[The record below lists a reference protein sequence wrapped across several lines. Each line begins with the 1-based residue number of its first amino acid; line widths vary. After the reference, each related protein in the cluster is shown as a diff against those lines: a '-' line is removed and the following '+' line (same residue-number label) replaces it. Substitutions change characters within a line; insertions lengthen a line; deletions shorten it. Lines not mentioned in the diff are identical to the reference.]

1 MSDNKK
7 LKTTLHPNNKNRE
20 QYDLIALVKEIP
32 KLEKY
37 VKKNK
42 EGRKTVDFS
51 DPIAVKLL
59 NKALLS
65 YYYGVKF
72 WEFPDTNLCPPIP
85 GRADYIHYISDLLKE
100 CMRKGKTITCLD
112 VGVGASCI
120 YPIIGIT
127 EYNWNFIA
135 SDIDRKSVATAKK
148 IISSNP
154 NLKGKVDFRFQ
165 NDSNKIFEG
174 IIKDDDIIDIIIC
187 NPPFHSSKKEAL
199 EASRQKVRKLTGKYQ
214 KTPTLSFSGESDELI
229 YQGGEYQFIQ
239 NMIKESI
246 KFANNCVWF
255 SALVSKKKNMHGI
268 YINLKRLKAHQ
279 IKEIEIGTA
288 NKKSR
293 IIAWTFMTKREQKY
307 GKKTEKVKPL

>member
-1 MSDNKK
+1 MSENKK
-7 LKTTLHPNNKNRE
+7 IKATLHHNNKNRK
-20 QYDLIALVKEIP
+20 QYDLLALVKEIP
-32 KLEKY
+32 ELEKY

-42 EGRKTVDFS
+42 DGEQTVDFT

-65 YYYGVKF
+65 HYYDVKF
-72 WEFPDTNLCPPIP
+72 WKFPDTNLCPPIP
-85 GRADYIHYISDLLKE
+85 GRADYIHHMSDLLDE
-100 CMRKGKTITCLD
+100 SMRKGKTINCLD
-112 VGVGASCI
+112 IGVGASCI

-135 SDIDRKSVATAKK
+135 SDIDRKSIATAKK

-174 IIKDDDIIDIIIC
+174 ILKEEDRIEITIC
-187 NPPFHSSKKEAL
+187 NPPFHASRKEAL
-199 EASRQKVRKLTGKYQ
+199 EEQRKKVRNLTGKYHQ
-214 KTPTLSFSGESDELI
+214 NPKLNFSGSSEELI
-229 YQGGEYQFIQ
+229 YEGGEYQFIQ
-239 NMIKESI
+239 NMIKESA
-246 KFANNCVWF
+246 KYANNCVWF
-255 SALVSKKKNMHGI
+255 STLVSKKKNLHGI
-268 YINLKRLKAHQ
+268 YISLKRLKVHQ
-279 IKEIEIGTA
+279 IKEIEIITA

-307 GKKTEKVKPL
+307 GKKPE

>member
-1 MSDNKK
+1 MSENKK
-7 LKTTLHPNNKNRE
+7 IKATLHHKNKNRK
-20 QYDLIALVKEIP
+20 QYDLLALVKEIP
-32 KLEKY
+32 ELEKY

-42 EGRKTVDFS
+42 DGEQTVDFS

-65 YYYGVKF
+65 HYYDVKF
-72 WEFPDTNLCPPIP
+72 WKFPDTNLCPPIP
-85 GRADYIHYISDLLKE
+85 GRADYIHHMSDLLDE
-100 CMRKGKTITCLD
+100 SMRKGKTINCLD
-112 VGVGASCI
+112 IGVGASCI

-135 SDIDRKSVATAKK
+135 SDIDRKSIATAKK

-174 IIKDDDIIDIIIC
+174 ILKEDDRIEITIC
-187 NPPFHSSKKEAL
+187 NPPFHASRKEAL
-199 EASRQKVRKLTGKYQ
+199 EEQRKKVRNLTGKYHQ
-214 KTPTLSFSGESDELI
+214 NPKLNFSGASEELI
-229 YQGGEYQFIQ
+229 YEGGEYQFIQ
-239 NMIKESI
+239 NMIKESV
-246 KFANNCVWF
+246 KYANNCVWF
-255 SALVSKKKNMHGI
+255 STLVSKKKNLHGI
-268 YINLKRLKAHQ
+268 YINLKRLKVHQ
-279 IKEIEIGTA
+279 IKEIEIITA

-307 GKKTEKVKPL
+307 GKKPE